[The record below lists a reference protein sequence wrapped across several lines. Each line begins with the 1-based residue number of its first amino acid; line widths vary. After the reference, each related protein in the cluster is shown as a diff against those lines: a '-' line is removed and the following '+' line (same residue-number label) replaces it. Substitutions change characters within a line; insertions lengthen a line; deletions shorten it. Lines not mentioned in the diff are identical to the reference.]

1 MHDITII
8 ERRSRNRSVPK
19 YARELLKT
27 GLFSILYTGGTS
39 LSLKLN
45 KTNYIIVLPRTIEI
59 KKSDVFW
66 QLNSGPSN
74 KLYVRKEDLKLT
86 FLGDRGPKQVP
97 VTLLDIFESISEE
110 IVEKLAFHLD
120 ILPE

>member
-1 MHDITII
+1 VHDITII
-8 ERRSRNRSVPK
+8 ERRITNRSISK
-19 YARELLKT
+19 YARELLNT
-27 GLFSILYTGGTS
+27 GLFSLLHTSGTS
-39 LSLKLN
+39 ISLKLN
-45 KTNYIIVLPRTIEI
+45 ETNYMIVLPRTIQVN
-59 KKSDVFW
+59 KSDVFW

-74 KLYVRKEDLKLT
+74 KLYVRREDLKLT
-86 FLGDRGPKQVP
+86 FLDDRGPKQVP